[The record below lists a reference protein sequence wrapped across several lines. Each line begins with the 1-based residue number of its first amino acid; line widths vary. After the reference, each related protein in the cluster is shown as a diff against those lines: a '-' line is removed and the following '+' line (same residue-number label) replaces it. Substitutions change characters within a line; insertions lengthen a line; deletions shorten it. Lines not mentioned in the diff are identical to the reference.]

1 MTESHLDAVVLGKN
15 HGDKGHSHNNPEYK
29 KHVVGTVRV
38 GIAISL
44 RVCLGVRVCVGVR
57 TRICMLAGY
66 VLEYICWYVCCQDTC
81 WCIY

>member
-38 GIAISL
+38 GIAISIHCIL
-44 RVCLGVRVCVGVR
+44 VYQHIVVYQHILVYQ
-57 TRICMLAGY
+57 LA
-66 VLEYICWYVCCQDTC
+66 
-81 WCIY
+81 